1 MKRYLMISLAVLLF
15 STAASAQTN
24 GYLGLFM
31 DTERTAWCGGPLAI
45 PGNFTVYIYALPNT
59 DGMYCAE
66 FKLQMPDDP
75 TLFTGLITPNPGNS
89 VIMGD
94 LVEGVSFCFLEC
106 QTDWVQIYSVLLI
119 ATSAN
124 TNVIQI
130 VAHPEAGGPWM
141 ANCVEPDRPMY
152 PAVAFTNLYV
162 NYDGSEPECG
172 ETATAERTWG
182 AIKSMYTE

>member
-31 DTERTAWCGGPLAI
+31 DTERTTWCGAASAI
-45 PGNFTVYIYALPNT
+45 PGNFTCYIYALPNV
-59 DGMYCAE
+59 DGMFCAE

-75 TLFTGLITPNPGNS
+75 TLFTGTIIPNPGWG
-89 VIMGD
+89 VILGD
-94 LVEGVSFCFLEC
+94 PVTGVSFCFEFC
-106 QTDWVQIYSVLLI
+106 QTDWVQLYSVMLVT
-119 ATSAN
+119 TSAN
-124 TNVIQI
+124 ANIVQI
-130 VAHPEAGGPWM
+130 VAHPDAGGPWM
-141 ANCVEPDRPMY
+141 ASCEEPMRPMY